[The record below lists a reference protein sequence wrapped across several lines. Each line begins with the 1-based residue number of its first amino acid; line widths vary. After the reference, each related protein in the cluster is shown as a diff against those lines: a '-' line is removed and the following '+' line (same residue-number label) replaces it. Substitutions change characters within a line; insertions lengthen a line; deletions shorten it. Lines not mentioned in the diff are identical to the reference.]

1 MGREEGKQYFLPR
14 KGEAI
19 NRIWDDYLYSVESV
33 WKSDFKKW
41 RNFCENWEKLLTQIR
56 RKWGKECFKEKGFQT
71 FTLDDKLKTEL
82 RFGTDLNRNPDFKLF
97 HRGKVTSAL
106 DFPRYLSLSLSLS
119 LPLSPRVIKTWRKLS
134 LNHILNRN
142 KKMTHSPRNAVK
154 KSY

>member
-1 MGREEGKQYFLPR
+1 MEGGGGGGGKTIFSPA

-56 RKWGKECFKEKGFQT
+56 RKWGKRMFQRKGFQT

-97 HRGKVTSAL
+97 HRGKSNICTWFSP
-106 DFPRYLSLSLSLS
+106 FSLSTYYKNMTKIIIS
-119 LPLSPRVIKTWRKLS
+119 
-134 LNHILNRN
+134 NHIPNNIAIKRRFSRN
-142 KKMTHSPRNAVK
+142 EVK